1 MQGKECA
8 SSEEITAYSHNVS
21 AGFFSFEV
29 SDFGGKRAFGLA
41 SVRENKEWKILVV
54 ISADDVLS
62 VQAHVLTDMANL
74 GNLIRAIEPLRS
86 QLPNKRR
93 APTCDSRPARAQG
106 PSVRVQL
113 DFLIAGTD
121 QQIHPLPS

>member
-62 VQAHVLTDMANL
+62 FQAHVLTDMANL

-86 QLPNKRR
+86 
-93 APTCDSRPARAQG
+93 
-106 PSVRVQL
+106 
-113 DFLIAGTD
+113 
-121 QQIHPLPS
+121 